1 LCTGAFIVTGFL
13 IALKNIIDKK
23 LAEREKA
30 QRVAPVV
37 KGSKRVRTTGTIT

>member
-13 IALKNIIDKK
+13 IAFKNVIDKK
-23 LAEREKA
+23 IDEREKA
-30 QRVAPVV
+30 QRVGPVI